1 MSFRSDSMAIKN
13 ILTALALSLL
23 SHISI
28 AGVEELNNTEMTEAY
43 IKDGSIVI
51 KQRLVKVPAKEKL
64 SFIVGPGEA
73 TVTEVQKVT
82 IINQN
87 NTAQYKTINQELI
100 RDQESQKR
108 VKSDLYQIS
117 LDAQI
122 PATMTTAQQAQ
133 QQYAQD
139 LVRNG
144 LGLPAGTEITAVKMG
159 EYLASFNGSTY
170 GDVLG
175 AHQTVTPD
183 GIQFIIPN
191 LGGQF
196 EAGIYPSG
204 DNSINLETTNSQLIL
219 NLLFPKQ

>member
-1 MSFRSDSMAIKN
+1 MAIKT

-28 AGVEELNNTEMTEAY
+28 AEVEELNNTEMTEAY

-51 KQRLVKVPAKEKL
+51 KQRVVKAPPKKKL
-64 SFIVGPGEA
+64 KFIVGPGEA
-73 TVTEVQKVT
+73 TVTEVQEVT
-82 IINQN
+82 AINQN
-87 NTAQYKTINQELI
+87 NAAQYKTINQELI
-100 RDQESQKR
+100 RDQESQKLAS
-108 VKSDLYQIS
+108 SDLYQAS
-117 LDAQI
+117 LGAQI

-144 LGLPAGTEITAVKMG
+144 LGLPAGTEITPVKMG
-159 EYLASFNGSTY
+159 EYLATFNGSTY

-183 GIQFIIPN
+183 GVQFIIPN
-191 LGGQF
+191 VGGQF

-204 DNSINLETTNSQLIL
+204 DNTMNLEATNSQLIL